1 MYSLLLDAARTWVE
15 SGAVPEFVGIW
26 WVHAHRVVRRRVAA
40 GARESARTAACRG
53 GAGMTSI
60 LSRYVIR
67 AVLGTTLLV
76 MLVLLALSGL
86 YLFITQQDEIG
97 IGTYALADALLF
109 VGLNLPKYAF
119 DMLPIAALIGALLAL
134 GNLARSMELI
144 VVRAAGVSVARIAMW
159 VAGAGVILM
168 VLTGILGE
176 LVAPQMEQYGRRM
189 KTFEKYHDYSLA
201 GNRSAWAKDGDTI
214 VSVGQQSGDNRY
226 GGVYVFNFDPQHRL
240 RSVGRASSA
249 SIDANNVWRLE
260 NYRESRFEED
270 RVVPSGPSTAQVRT
284 RLSPEFLGLAV
295 LDPES
300 LPGMGLLSYIRH
312 LKENGLDARAYE
324 TAFWARIAR
333 TVAVAII
340 VVLAVPFAFGPM
352 RSTGTGARTVV
363 GIMIGVV
370 FFLLAKMLESGGA
383 VFDLPPIVIAWL
395 PTALLALI
403 TAHRGQPSAMTA
415 SAGVLR
421 RFGAMLY
428 DLLLVLA
435 LLFDRRLRCSCRSRR
450 RGDHARWLGRRRAH
464 LPGGAAA
471 RDRAVLLCVLD
482 VARPD
487 GGHARVALA
496 RGAQRW
502 DAAHVARRAAASGRR
517 VRVARAR
524 SASAISGS
532 GSIATGSRG
541 TTAGAARGWWCCRR
555 RKSRLKPRPA
565 LSPYLDFRPAGRRA

>member
-1 MYSLLLDAARTWVE
+1 MS
-15 SGAVPEFVGIW
+15 
-26 WVHAHRVVRRRVAA
+26 
-40 GARESARTAACRG
+40 
-53 GAGMTSI
+53 SI

-67 AVLGTTLLV
+67 SVLGTTMLV
-76 MLVLLALSGL
+76 MLVLLVLSGL
-86 YLFITQQDEIG
+86 YIFITQQDEIG
-97 IGTYALADALLF
+97 IGTYTLTDALLF

-176 LVAPQMEQYGRRM
+176 LVAPQMEQYGQRM

-201 GNRSAWAKDGDTI
+201 GNRSAWAKDGETV

-226 GGVYVFNFDPQHRL
+226 GGVYVFHFDQQHRL
-240 RSVGRASSA
+240 LSVGRASSA
-249 SIDANNVWRLE
+249 SIDTNNVWRLE
-260 NYRESRFEED
+260 NYRESRFEEN
-270 RVVPSGPSTAQVRT
+270 RVVPSGPVMTQMRS

-333 TVAVAII
+333 TMAVAII

-370 FFLLAKMLESGGA
+370 FFLMAKMLESGGA
-383 VFDLPPIVIAWL
+383 VFEVPPIAIAWL

-403 TAHRGQPSAMTA
+403 TAI
-415 SAGVLR
+415 
-421 RFGAMLY
+421 
-428 DLLLVLA
+428 
-435 LLFDRRLRCSCRSRR
+435 
-450 RGDHARWLGRRRAH
+450 
-464 LPGGAAA
+464 
-471 RDRAVLLCVLD
+471 AVK
-482 VARPD
+482 
-487 GGHARVALA
+487 
-496 RGAQRW
+496 
-502 DAAHVARRAAASGRR
+502 R
-517 VRVARAR
+517 VR
-524 SASAISGS
+524 
-532 GSIATGSRG
+532 
-541 TTAGAARGWWCCRR
+541 
-555 RKSRLKPRPA
+555 
-565 LSPYLDFRPAGRRA
+565 

>member
-1 MYSLLLDAARTWVE
+1 
-15 SGAVPEFVGIW
+15 
-26 WVHAHRVVRRRVAA
+26 
-40 GARESARTAACRG
+40 
-53 GAGMTSI
+53 MTSI

-67 AVLGTTLLV
+67 SVLGTTLLV
-76 MLVLLALSGL
+76 MLVLLVLSGL

-97 IGTYALADALLF
+97 VGTYTLTDALLF

-144 VVRAAGVSVARIAMW
+144 VVRAAGVSVVRVGLW

-168 VLTGILGE
+168 LLTGVLGE
-176 LVAPQMEQYGRRM
+176 LIAPQMEQYGRRM

-201 GNRSAWAKDGDTI
+201 GNRSAWAKDGNTI

-249 SIDANNVWRLE
+249 SIDADNVWRLE
-260 NYRESRFEED
+260 SYRESSFEDD
-270 RVVPSGPSTAQVRT
+270 RVVSRGPSTAQVRT
-284 RLSPEFLGLAV
+284 RLSAEFLGLAV

-300 LPGMGLLSYIRH
+300 LPGLGLLSYIRH
-312 LKENGLDARAYE
+312 LRQNGLDSRAYE

-383 VFDLPPIVIAWL
+383 VFELPPIVIAWL
-395 PTALLALI
+395 PTVLLALI
-403 TAHRGQPSAMTA
+403 TATA
-415 SAGVLR
+415 VS
-421 RFGAMLY
+421 
-428 DLLLVLA
+428 
-435 LLFDRRLRCSCRSRR
+435 
-450 RGDHARWLGRRRAH
+450 
-464 LPGGAAA
+464 
-471 RDRAVLLCVLD
+471 
-482 VARPD
+482 
-487 GGHARVALA
+487 
-496 RGAQRW
+496 
-502 DAAHVARRAAASGRR
+502 R
-517 VRVARAR
+517 VR
-524 SASAISGS
+524 
-532 GSIATGSRG
+532 
-541 TTAGAARGWWCCRR
+541 
-555 RKSRLKPRPA
+555 
-565 LSPYLDFRPAGRRA
+565 